1 LNKIYDCFLFWK
13 EFDALEIRLNEL
25 YGVVDKFI
33 IVEFSQGHSG
43 LHKPF
48 YLKDNFAKYS
58 DFADKIELYSL
69 DLKFKKRGPLYIG
82 HQQRKIL
89 DEIIINI
96 KPKSNDLILTSDSD
110 EIVKSDVLN
119 RYRNVSNC
127 NLMFELN
134 MYHNY
139 INNFFGKWIRPRL
152 VSFNNFKGF
161 SYSYRDIFLVS
172 NSKFRRIK
180 WFPFMRVNPFF
191 SATKLDVMLGTWVG
205 FKGKKLDI
213 VENAGW
219 HFTKL
224 YSIED
229 NYEHAQNT
237 PHLEAVKDGTSI
249 EEMASR
255 IEKNLTAYGKIA
267 KGNLVKIDNSFP
279 LYIQQNKNKFQKYIA
294 DMDLI

>member
-1 LNKIYDCFLFWK
+1 MNKIYDCFLFWK

-25 YGVVDKFI
+25 YDVVDKFV

-48 YLKDNFAKYS
+48 YLKDKLEKYS
-58 DFADKIELYSL
+58 NFADKIELFSL
-69 DLKFKKRGPLYIG
+69 GLKFRNRGPLYIA

-89 DEIIINI
+89 DEIIINM

-110 EIVKSDVLN
+110 EIVKSEVLKN
-119 RYRNVSNC
+119 YRYITNC
-127 NLMFELN
+127 NSVFELD

-139 INNFFGKWIRPRL
+139 INNYFGKWLRPRL

-180 WFPFMRVNPFF
+180 WFPVMRVNPFF
-191 SATKLDVMLGTWVG
+191 SASKLDVMLGTWVG
-205 FKGKKLDI
+205 FKGKKIDI

-224 YSIED
+224 YSIKD

-237 PHLEAVKDGTSI
+237 PHLEAVKDGINLEEIGSRVEKGLTS
-249 EEMASR
+249 
-255 IEKNLTAYGKIA
+255 YGKQV
-267 KGNLVKIDNSFP
+267 KGKLVKIDDSFP
-279 LYIQQNKNKFQKYIA
+279 VYVQQNKNKYEKYIA
-294 DMDLI
+294 DLDLI